1 MNNEIQLESIIE
13 DYLNGK
19 LNEAERQA
27 FEQLRSQDPMVDH
40 KVVAHKVFLESMQQY
55 AKVLSLKTQM
65 DNAHAQIDV
74 EAISA
79 KVKPHPSKI
88 VRIWRNNKS
97 AIAIAASFLILAS
110 AVLLSTYSQTKQEV
124 NLRLL
129 DRKVSQLN
137 QSQNN
142 IIRVISNDAQ
152 KANRNPAKFGGT
164 GFAISSNGYILTNFH
179 VIKDADS
186 LYIQNSQGLSYK
198 VKKFYTDPIN
208 DIAILK
214 VTDLS
219 FQNLGTVPYS
229 IKKTSASIGESV
241 YTLGYPKDDVVL
253 GDGYV
258 SSKTGING
266 DTLAYQVAIPVN
278 PGNSGGPLLDNNGN
292 IVGVINGKEDKA
304 DGAAFAV
311 KSRYIM
317 EALNAIPQ
325 DSLSKRVAYG
335 KRSILQ
341 GLKRQKQVEKIQD
354 YVFMIKVYN

>member
-19 LNEAERQA
+19 LNPAEVAA
-27 FEQLRSQDPMVDH
+27 FEQLRSNDPAVDH
-40 KVVAHKVFLESMQQY
+40 KVVSHKVFLESMHQY
-55 AKVLSLKTQM
+55 ADVLALKVQM
-65 DNAHAQIDV
+65 DAAHNQIDV
-74 EAISA
+74 ASISA
-79 KVKPHPSKI
+79 KVKPHSSKI

-97 AIAIAASFLILAS
+97 AIAIAASFLIMAS
-110 AVLLSTYSQTKQEV
+110 VVLVSNYSQNKQEG
-124 NLRLL
+124 NLKLL
-129 DRKVSQLN
+129 DRKVSQLR
-137 QSQNN
+137 QSQDK

-152 KANRNPAKFGGT
+152 KANRMPAKFGGT

-179 VIKDADS
+179 VIDGADS
-186 LYIQNSQGLSYK
+186 LYIQNNKGVSYK
-198 VKKFYTDPIN
+198 VKKYYIDPAN

-214 VTDLS
+214 VIDSS
-219 FQNLGTVPYS
+219 FENLGAVPYS
-229 IKKTSASIGESV
+229 IKKSSAGIGESV

-292 IVGVINGKEDKA
+292 IVGVINGKEDKT

-311 KSRYIM
+311 KSRYII
-317 EALNAIPQ
+317 EALNTIPQ
-325 DSLSKRVAYG
+325 DSLIKRVGYG

-341 GLKRQKQVEKIQD
+341 GLKRHKQVEKIQD

>member
-1 MNNEIQLESIIE
+1 MNNDIQLESIIE

-19 LNEAERQA
+19 LNPTELAA
-27 FEQLRSQDPMVDH
+27 FEQLRNNDPVVDH
-40 KVVAHKVFLESMQQY
+40 KVVAHKVFLEFMQQH
-55 AKVLSLKTQM
+55 ADALALKAQM
-65 DNAHAQIDV
+65 DIAHNQIDV
-74 EAISA
+74 ASISA
-79 KVKPHPSKI
+79 KVKPHSSKV

-97 AIAIAASFLILAS
+97 AIAIAASFLIMAS
-110 AVLLSTYSQTKQEV
+110 VVLLSYSQTQQEGD
-124 NLRLL
+124 LKLL

-152 KANRNPAKFGGT
+152 KANRTPAKFGGT
-164 GFAISSNGYILTNFH
+164 GFAISSNGYILTNYH
-179 VIKDADS
+179 VIKGADS
-186 LYIQNSQGLSYK
+186 LYIQNNKGVSFK
-198 VKKFYTDPIN
+198 VKKFYTDPVN

-219 FQNLGTVPYS
+219 FENLGAMPYS
-229 IKKTSASIGESV
+229 IKITSAGIGESV

-292 IVGVINGKEDKA
+292 IVGVINGKEDKT

-311 KSRYIM
+311 KSRYII

-325 DSLSKRVAYG
+325 DSLNKRVAYG
-335 KRSILQ
+335 KKSILQ
-341 GLKRQKQVEKIQD
+341 GLKRQKQVETIQD